1 MTIDLITEMT
11 PDLLGREH
19 PQYGFSRG
27 GGGGYVERT
36 ILHCTSTLDGSSRVC
51 NKDRGQEGVFIWGSM
66 CLITPQREF
75 LTEFDL
81 NCSDHG
87 NKKSPFHSIFPPGNS
102 LAVSYS
108 MSPTK
113 MSIH

>member
-1 MTIDLITEMT
+1 MD
-11 PDLLGREH
+11 
-19 PQYGFSRG
+19 FSRG
-27 GGGGYVERT
+27 EAVRRELLFIASAPCVVQAECAIKTEDRKEYLFRGPCV
-36 ILHCTSTLDGSSRVC
+36 SS
-51 NKDRGQEGVFIWGSM
+51 
-66 CLITPQREF
+66 ITPQREF

-81 NCSDHG
+81 NSSDHG